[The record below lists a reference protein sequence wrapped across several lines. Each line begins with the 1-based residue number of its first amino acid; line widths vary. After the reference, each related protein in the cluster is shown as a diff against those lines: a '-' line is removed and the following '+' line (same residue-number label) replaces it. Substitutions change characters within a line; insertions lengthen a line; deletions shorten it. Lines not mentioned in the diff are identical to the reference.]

1 MQTPMTGENSL
12 RYWDTQSRKESTV
25 KGVKENICIYRSD
38 NLKGIKCWQLI
49 LVNCQ
54 TNIQLVYV
62 SAFLLRMWTW
72 LPKRHLW
79 KTGSQKFICFHFVF
93 VWFKCAQFVLHLLIL
108 FLQFLFFFNVL
119 HFSFYISF
127 PGVFTLFLYFGTKI
141 HTNNTLI
148 LYL

>member
-1 MQTPMTGENSL
+1 MENMQTPMTGENSL

-54 TNIQLVYV
+54 IYSWYKYLPSSCECEHGCLKGIYEKPVLKNSY
-62 SAFLLRMWTW
+62 AFISYLC
-72 LPKRHLW
+72 
-79 KTGSQKFICFHFVF
+79 GSNVHSLYCIYSFYFCS
-93 VWFKCAQFVLHLLIL
+93 
-108 FLQFLFFFNVL
+108 FFFNVL

-148 LYL
+148 L